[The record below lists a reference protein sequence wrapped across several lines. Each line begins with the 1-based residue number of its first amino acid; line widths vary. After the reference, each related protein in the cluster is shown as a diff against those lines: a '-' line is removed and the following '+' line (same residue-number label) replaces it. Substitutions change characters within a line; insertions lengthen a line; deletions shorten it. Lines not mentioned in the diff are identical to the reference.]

1 MDPSTQ
7 EQLYLIDPNP
17 EAFVDFNLLWSLSFG
32 YSFNYSNPGT
42 YGPSAIGPN
51 VRTTQALDVN
61 GDFSLTPKWKIGFQ
75 PSYAFERAEVGS
87 TSLAIFRDLHC
98 WALSLNWIPFGS
110 YRRSCLARR
119 RHETGS
125 AACGKWGETCVDT

>member
-75 PSYAFERAEVGS
+75 TSYDFERAEVGS
-87 TSLAIFRDLHC
+87 TSLSIFRDLHC
-98 WALSLNWIPFGS
+98 WALRSEEHTSELQSLMRIS
-110 YRRSCLARR
+110 YAVFCLKKKNK
-119 RHETGS
+119 T
-125 AACGKWGETCVDT
+125 

>member
-1 MDPSTQ
+1 MRIS
-7 EQLYLIDPNP
+7 Y
-17 EAFVDFNLLWSLSFG
+17 WSSDVCSSDLFG

-75 PSYAFERAEVGS
+75 TSYDFERAEVGS
-87 TSLAIFRDLHC
+87 TSLSIFRDLHC
-98 WALSLNWIPFGS
+98 WALSFNWIPFGAYRS
-110 YRRSCLARR
+110 YSMDLLIGRASCRER
-119 RHETGS
+119 VCQYG
-125 AACGKWGETCVDT
+125 